1 MNNNTPVSPRPLGH
15 LSDDV
20 RSRVLSLAQLRE
32 RGVPGGRATAQCR
45 PGGPWQQPLPGVFL
59 LHAGPPT
66 ADERLR
72 AVLLYAGRPSA
83 ESSRGVPAQPGR
95 LSPSAAPVSSAASSA
110 SPTSSSA
117 TSASSASSSA
127 TSASPYGAVMITG
140 LAALALYGFTSAPP
154 LLSLERIDVLVPR
167 TRRLRSTGC
176 ARLIRAHSLPR
187 SVELDG
193 MPVAPVGRALADAV
207 AELSDADAVVALLTE
222 AVRAGHCEPALVV
235 RELSQSGLLA
245 RPHVVE
251 AVDSLLAEGRTLAE
265 GRLYELVRV
274 YGLQDPLWNVDL
286 RLPGGPRLG
295 GVDAYW
301 PDQAVAVELDTRAPR
316 PGGGRAADLTDDED
330 DDEQWS
336 AAVRKREH
344 LERLGIT
351 VVHLTPRKL
360 REALDQQ
367 ATVVRTALM
376 AANDRD
382 PAAQVVILPR

>member
-1 MNNNTPVSPRPLGH
+1 MNNNTPASPRLLSHLGH

-66 ADERLR
+66 AEERLQ

-95 LSPSAAPVSSAASSA
+95 LAPSATAAA
-110 SPTSSSA
+110 AA
-117 TSASSASSSA
+117 TSASSSA
-127 TSASPYGAVMITG
+127 TSLSPYGAVMITG
-140 LAALALYGFTSAPP
+140 LAALALYGFSSAPP
-154 LLSLERIDVLVPR
+154 LLSLDHVDVLVPR
-167 TRRLRSTGC
+167 TRRLRSTGY

-187 SVELDG
+187 PERIDG

-207 AELSDADAVVALLTE
+207 AESSDADTVVALLTE

-235 RELSQSGLLA
+235 RELSRSGLLA
-245 RPHVVE
+245 RQHVVD
-251 AVDSLLAEGRTLAE
+251 AVDTLLAEGRTLAE

-274 YGLQDPLWNVDL
+274 YGIQEPLWNVDL

-316 PGGGRAADLTDDED
+316 PGGRAADRTDDED
-330 DDEQWS
+330 EDEQWS

-367 ATVVRTALM
+367 ATVVRTALR

>member
-66 ADERLR
+66 ADERVR

-95 LSPSAAPVSSAASSA
+95 LSPSATSAATSA
-110 SPTSSSA
+110 ATTATSSSA
-117 TSASSASSSA
+117 TSS
-127 TSASPYGAVMITG
+127 SPYGAAMITG
-140 LAALALYGFTSAPP
+140 LAALALYGFSSAPP

-167 TRRLRSTGC
+167 TRRLRSTGY
-176 ARLIRAHSLPR
+176 ARLIRAHCLPR
-187 SVELDG
+187 PERLDG

-222 AVRAGHCEPALVV
+222 AVRAGHCEPAVVV

-245 RPHVVE
+245 RQHVVE

-265 GRLYELVRV
+265 GRLYELVRA
-274 YGLQDPLWNVDL
+274 YGLQEPLWNVDL

-316 PGGGRAADLTDDED
+316 PGGRAADRTDDED
-330 DDEQWS
+330 DNERWS

>member
-95 LSPSAAPVSSAASSA
+95 QTPSAPPVSSSASS
-110 SPTSSSA
+110 SVSSA
-117 TSASSASSSA
+117 TSASSSA

-176 ARLIRAHSLPR
+176 ARLIRAHTLPR
-187 SVELDG
+187 PEEFDG

-274 YGLQDPLWNVDL
+274 YGFQEPLWNVDL

-316 PGGGRAADLTDDED
+316 PGGRAADLTDDED
-330 DDEQWS
+330 DERWS

>member
-15 LSDDV
+15 LGHLSDDV
-20 RSRVLSLAQLRE
+20 RDRVLSLAQLRE

-66 ADERLR
+66 AEERLR

-95 LSPSAAPVSSAASSA
+95 LAPSA
-110 SPTSSSA
+110 TA
-117 TSASSASSSA
+117 TATSASSSA
-127 TSASPYGAVMITG
+127 TSTATSASATSVSPYGAVMITG
-140 LAALALYGFTSAPP
+140 LAALALYGFSSAPP
-154 LLSLERIDVLVPR
+154 LLSLDHVDVLVPR
-167 TRRLRSTGC
+167 TRRLRSTGY

-187 SVELDG
+187 PERIDG

-207 AELSDADAVVALLTE
+207 AESSDADTVVALLTE

-235 RELSQSGLLA
+235 RELSRSGLLA
-245 RPHVVE
+245 QQHVVD

-274 YGLQDPLWNVDL
+274 YGLQEPLWNVDL
-286 RLPGGPRLG
+286 RLPGGPHLG

-316 PGGGRAADLTDDED
+316 PGGRATDRTDDE
-330 DDEQWS
+330 DEQWS

-367 ATVVRTALM
+367 ATVVRTALR

>member
-1 MNNNTPVSPRPLGH
+1 MNNNTPVSPHRLSHLGH

-66 ADERLR
+66 AEERLQ

-95 LSPSAAPVSSAASSA
+95 LSPSA
-110 SPTSSSA
+110 
-117 TSASSASSSA
+117 TSASSASS
-127 TSASPYGAVMITG
+127 TSTSPTSVSPYGAVMITG
-140 LAALALYGFTSAPP
+140 LAALALYGFASAPP
-154 LLSLERIDVLVPR
+154 LLSLDHVDVLVPR
-167 TRRLRSTGC
+167 TRRLRSTGY

-187 SVELDG
+187 PERIDG

-207 AELSDADAVVALLTE
+207 AESSDADAVVTLLTE

-245 RPHVVE
+245 RQHVVD

-274 YGLQDPLWNVDL
+274 YGLQEPLWNVDL

-316 PGGGRAADLTDDED
+316 PGGRDAERTDDE
-330 DDEQWS
+330 DEQWS

>member
-1 MNNNTPVSPRPLGH
+1 MNNNTPVSPRPLSH
-15 LSDDV
+15 LSDDA

-83 ESSRGVPAQPGR
+83 ESSRGVPAQP
-95 LSPSAAPVSSAASSA
+95 
-110 SPTSSSA
+110 
-117 TSASSASSSA
+117 TSASSPSSSSGSGA
-127 TSASPYGAVMITG
+127 GSGSAASVSPYGAVMITG
-140 LAALALYGFTSAPP
+140 LAALALYGFSSTPP
-154 LLSLERIDVLVPR
+154 LLSLDRIDVLVPR
-167 TRRLRSTGC
+167 TRRLRSTGY

-187 SVELDG
+187 PERIDG

-245 RPHVVE
+245 RRHVVD

-274 YGLQDPLWNVDL
+274 YGLQEPLWNVDL
-286 RLPGGPRLG
+286 RLPGGPYLG

-316 PGGGRAADLTDDED
+316 PGGREEDRTDDED
-330 DDEQWS
+330 ELWS

>member
-1 MNNNTPVSPRPLGH
+1 MNNNTPVSPHRLSHLGH

-66 ADERLR
+66 AEERLQ

-95 LSPSAAPVSSAASSA
+95 LAA
-110 SPTSSSA
+110 SA
-117 TSASSASSSA
+117 TSASSASS
-127 TSASPYGAVMITG
+127 TSTSPTSVSPYGAVMITG
-140 LAALALYGFTSAPP
+140 LAALSLYGFSSAPP
-154 LLSLERIDVLVPR
+154 LLSLDHVDVLVPR
-167 TRRLRSTGC
+167 TRRLRSTGY

-187 SVELDG
+187 PERIDG

-207 AELSDADAVVALLTE
+207 AESSDADAVVTLLTE

-245 RPHVVE
+245 RQHVVD

-274 YGLQDPLWNVDL
+274 YGLQEPLWNVDL
-286 RLPGGPRLG
+286 RLPGGPHLG

-316 PGGGRAADLTDDED
+316 PGGRDAERTDDED
-330 DDEQWS
+330 EQWA